1 MALKEAGAEAL
12 ELMDRNALKSVEH
25 LPGLPDFF
33 QHLPPDAAALL
44 CEFQAENK
52 AELEKALAKA
62 MLVCNRLELLHPAE
76 FTAREKNRL
85 FYWKIR
91 KGLFPSVGAV
101 RNRGTTVILEDIA
114 FPVEHLADALI
125 DLKQLFQKFGY
136 DNAIIF
142 GHAKE
147 GNIHFVITQLLDKD
161 AEVKRYDAFMR
172 EVVSLVLEKYQ
183 GALKAEHGTG
193 RNMAP
198 FVEAEWGGVAYRI
211 MSELKNTVDP
221 LNLLNPGVIIN
232 SDKEAHIKDL
242 KQMPEVEHEVDKCIE
257 CGFCEHHCPSKDVT
271 LTPRQRIQ
279 VRRHLK
285 QMEVSG
291 ESREYRQLVNEF
303 QYSGLDTCAVDG
315 LCQTDCPVGINT
327 GDLVKR
333 LRSEQHGKFSKGVA
347 EMLSHQFKL
356 VERLLKGL
364 LFLGNFMNTVF
375 GKRFMPRLTSGIKKV
390 IPSMPLWWNE
400 LGKPPGQLY
409 QHPDNPQYVYLSAC
423 IQRMMGNDMEKGSVQ
438 QAMLEA
444 CKNAGLSMLLPK
456 DLSGHCCGQAFSS
469 KGYFDAAYIRQ
480 RALIDALW
488 KWTKEGKL
496 PVVCDFSSCT
506 YTLLKAGSHL
516 EESYREKLSKLIIYD
531 SIQFLKEIVLPE
543 LPAIEKKTKVVLH
556 PGCAASKMELAGAM
570 KELAAQCAEN
580 VVIPADAGCCGM
592 AGDRGFLFPELTKGA
607 TAKELNEA
615 AENSADGYYA
625 SAKTCEMALTHF
637 SGKPYRH
644 IVYLVNEATERT

>member
-1 MALKEAGAEAL
+1 
-12 ELMDRNALKSVEH
+12 
-25 LPGLPDFF
+25 
-33 QHLPPDAAALL
+33 
-44 CEFQAENK
+44 
-52 AELEKALAKA
+52 
-62 MLVCNRLELLHPAE
+62 
-76 FTAREKNRL
+76 
-85 FYWKIR
+85 
-91 KGLFPSVGAV
+91 
-101 RNRGTTVILEDIA
+101 
-114 FPVEHLADALI
+114 
-125 DLKQLFQKFGY
+125 
-136 DNAIIF
+136 
-142 GHAKE
+142 
-147 GNIHFVITQLLDKD
+147 
-161 AEVKRYDAFMR
+161 
-172 EVVSLVLEKYQ
+172 
-183 GALKAEHGTG
+183 
-193 RNMAP
+193 
-198 FVEAEWGGVAYRI
+198 
-211 MSELKNTVDP
+211 
-221 LNLLNPGVIIN
+221 
-232 SDKEAHIKDL
+232 
-242 KQMPEVEHEVDKCIE
+242 
-257 CGFCEHHCPSKDVT
+257 
-271 LTPRQRIQ
+271 
-279 VRRHLK
+279 
-285 QMEVSG
+285 MEVSG

-364 LFLGNFMNTVF
+364 LFLGNLMNTLF
-375 GKRFMPRLTSGIKKV
+375 GKRFMPRFTSGIKKV

-531 SIQFLKEIVLPE
+531 SIQFLKEVVLPE

-644 IVYLVNEATERT
+644 IVYLVNEATEKT